1 MSLADLV
8 TIKLNHIAK
17 NRNARNV
24 HLTVERLH
32 DVLDKHEEQ
41 AAGDALKLKVVRER
55 QLMAFLNENGLS
67 RYAVAVLRLGV
78 GSIEELKCVSKKD
91 LLAKSKFGMNKADA
105 KRLTAAFTTME
116 TVIRNDDSEA
126 NNSGA
131 ASAAVS
137 GIGNRAAAAIS
148 SETISAMEQLRAVLL
163 GSSHEPEG
171 NLTSWR
177 SGNGIE
183 TWEGVVLGGGDSQQV
198 VELDLSHCGLE
209 VANGGLSALR
219 PPLRLLSDLRVLTL
233 SGNEKLSGNLSAL
246 VDILPNLE
254 TLYLDDCQCTP
265 MLSSLMLPIFNV
277 VSAV

>member
-105 KRLTAAFTTME
+105 KRLTAAFTRRRGDPFFDAPTGGRI
-116 TVIRNDDSEA
+116 TVVGEGFPSFARTS
-126 NNSGA
+126 
-131 ASAAVS
+131 SADPCLRS
-137 GIGNRAAAAIS
+137 CFFFSLSRWSIS
-148 SETISAMEQLRAVLL
+148 
-163 GSSHEPEG
+163 P
-171 NLTSWR
+171 
-177 SGNGIE
+177 
-183 TWEGVVLGGGDSQQV
+183 
-198 VELDLSHCGLE
+198 
-209 VANGGLSALR
+209 
-219 PPLRLLSDLRVLTL
+219 
-233 SGNEKLSGNLSAL
+233 
-246 VDILPNLE
+246 
-254 TLYLDDCQCTP
+254 
-265 MLSSLMLPIFNV
+265 
-277 VSAV
+277 